1 MYGIVGFIKLLL
13 RDEPISGWRL
23 CDGSLVDVADYPQ
36 LFAKTQYRFGG
47 AGDQFALPTMHL
59 PGGFAFVRVHE
70 TPDEEAARLKGWT
83 PRDMMSQVSPYA
95 GEDEPEGWMEC
106 DGRLLN
112 IRENYTLATLVGLSM
127 EMPRMPLF
135 FTQTNDATKS
145 EANWQ
150 TQFLIGACADA
161 QMTWRL
167 ELLFID
173 DKGAEQR
180 LSDEFVVHRR

>member
-1 MYGIVGFIKLLL
+1 MCLKKWLLL
-13 RDEPISGWRL
+13 SLLFCSVSCTPQGGQQSDEHLVQKGAAQLSYQPAHLQTESPLSLAIRTPSGW
-23 CDGSLVDVADYPQ
+23 Q
-36 LFAKTQYRFGG
+36 LHK
-47 AGDQFALPTMHL
+47 
-59 PGGFAFVRVHE
+59 
-70 TPDEEAARLKGWT
+70 
-83 PRDMMSQVSPYA
+83 
-95 GEDEPEGWMEC
+95 
-106 DGRLLN
+106 
-112 IRENYTLATLVGLSM
+112 ATLVGLSM

>member
-70 TPDEEAARLKGWT
+70 TPDEEAARLQGWT

-95 GEDEPEGWMEC
+95 GEDEPAGWMEC

-112 IRENYTLATLVGLSM
+112 IRENYTLATLVGPRFGGDGLSTFALPTLPSM
-127 EMPRMPLF
+127 GGIRYMMCI
-135 FTQTNDATKS
+135 DG
-145 EANWQ
+145 ANPQ
-150 TQFLIGACADA
+150 ENQSGG
-161 QMTWRL
+161 
-167 ELLFID
+167 D
-173 DKGAEQR
+173 D
-180 LSDEFVVHRR
+180 D

>member
-1 MYGIVGFIKLLL
+1 MSVKKWLLL
-13 RDEPISGWRL
+13 PLLICCVSCTPQGGQQSDEHLVQKGAAQLSYQPAHLQTESPLSLAIRTPAGW
-23 CDGSLVDVADYPQ
+23 Q
-36 LFAKTQYRFGG
+36 LHK
-47 AGDQFALPTMHL
+47 
-59 PGGFAFVRVHE
+59 
-70 TPDEEAARLKGWT
+70 
-83 PRDMMSQVSPYA
+83 
-95 GEDEPEGWMEC
+95 
-106 DGRLLN
+106 
-112 IRENYTLATLVGLSM
+112 ATLVGLSM

-135 FTQTNDATKS
+135 FTQTNAATQS

-180 LSDEFVVHRR
+180 LSDEFVVYRR